1 MTILSP
7 AFLDYLSAAFL
18 VAGGI
23 FACGAGLGILRFP
36 DVLMR
41 AHASTK
47 AGTLGAGLVLIGV
60 VIHFSEV
67 GVVLRALVTITFLM
81 LTAPIAAHIICRA
94 AYHQGQPLWI
104 KTVVD
109 HLHTELSPN
118 AADETDHPLFEADP
132 DRSNEDRPD

>member
-7 AFLDYLSAAFL
+7 AVLDYLSAAFL

-67 GVVLRALVTITFLM
+67 GVVLRAVVTITFLM

-109 HLHTELSPN
+109 HLHTELATS
-118 AADETDHPLFEADP
+118 AVDETDQPPLQENPDTSRE
-132 DRSNEDRPD
+132 DRSD